1 MRGSIFLIDTTTYG
15 ASSGSVA
22 RVYSSNQHTGLFC
35 LVDNL
40 LTQVIEAPR
49 VMLSPVSL
57 SNRYPVTDSL
67 QIFKGYP
74 ASGVFSLF
82 NNPLADDVVNVICHS
97 TFFAPPFFEQPFGR
111 FSSFALEF
119 LSQFG
124 VALTEV
130 IQVIAS
136 ISVAI
141 RISGNIF
148 YAKVNADKF
157 INILRFW
164 RFNLTSRKKVKRAVN
179 ISQVRLAALIPQ
191 QFKLAFAAGKLYPLA
206 ALSSPDRHF
215 LFIDVPAQD
224 TGIVSDSAVGLK
236 DTLSFLVQF
245 VSVGYFRNATH
256 DHLSGK
262 AKVVFH
268 IVITYFM
275 KPELIKYTIA
285 PRPLTYTITG
295 SISCFQRL
303 KQRLMLL
310 LIRLQLHFS
319 RKFHKNIVAQVFYCV
334 KCLIGGIRR
343 IPPLFENRGLLRQIL

>member
-1 MRGSIFLIDTTTYG
+1 
-15 ASSGSVA
+15 
-22 RVYSSNQHTGLFC
+22 
-35 LVDNL
+35 
-40 LTQVIEAPR
+40 
-49 VMLSPVSL
+49 MLSPVSL

-262 AKVVFH
+262 AKL
-268 IVITYFM
+268 YYNL
-275 KPELIKYTIA
+275 KASNGYTQEQIE
-285 PRPLTYTITG
+285 RK
-295 SISCFQRL
+295 RL
-303 KQRLMLL
+303 SLEGVLVPVTAKW
-310 LIRLQLHFS
+310 
-319 RKFHKNIVAQVFYCV
+319 N
-334 KCLIGGIRR
+334 
-343 IPPLFENRGLLRQIL
+343 EELLRMAGFVHVDSFWRWMNFAGWVAVK